1 MVEDG
6 EQWRMEEQV
15 HYCEERDKETV
26 VLMMNLSPP
35 SPPLAILLLLL
46 LPLPPS
52 LSIIA
57 PLFA

>member
-35 SPPLAILLLLL
+35 SRPPVAILLL

>member
-35 SPPLAILLLLL
+35 SPPPVAILLL